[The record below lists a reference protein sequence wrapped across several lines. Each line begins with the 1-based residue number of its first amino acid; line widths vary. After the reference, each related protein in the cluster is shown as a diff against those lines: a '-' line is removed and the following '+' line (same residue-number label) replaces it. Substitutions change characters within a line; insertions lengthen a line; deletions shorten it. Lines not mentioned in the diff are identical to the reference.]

1 MGLDV
6 VGAGLGRTG
15 TKSLQTALTMLG
27 LGPCHHMVEVFAHPE
42 SMALWIEAGAG
53 RPDWDA
59 IFKDYRSM
67 VDYPGAA
74 YWRELADH
82 YPHAKVLLS
91 VRDPDQWFDSTQAT
105 IFAPN
110 GGVDRA
116 MADPDSPMAAFFRSF
131 SGKFN
136 AHIHDRAQMTDY
148 FRRHNEEVRA
158 TIPPKRLLV
167 YEVGSGWEPLC
178 AFFGVPVP
186 AEPYPSE
193 NSRAEFV
200 ARVASMTP
208 TAP

>member
-1 MGLDV
+1 
-6 VGAGLGRTG
+6 
-15 TKSLQTALTMLG
+15 
-27 LGPCHHMVEVFAHPE
+27 
-42 SMALWIEAGAG
+42 
-53 RPDWDA
+53 
-59 IFKDYRSM
+59 
-67 VDYPGAA
+67 
-74 YWRELADH
+74 
-82 YPHAKVLLS
+82 
-91 VRDPDQWFDSTQAT
+91 
-105 IFAPN
+105 
-110 GGVDRA
+110 
-116 MADPDSPMAAFFRSF
+116 
-131 SGKFN
+131 
-136 AHIHDRAQMTDY
+136 MTDY